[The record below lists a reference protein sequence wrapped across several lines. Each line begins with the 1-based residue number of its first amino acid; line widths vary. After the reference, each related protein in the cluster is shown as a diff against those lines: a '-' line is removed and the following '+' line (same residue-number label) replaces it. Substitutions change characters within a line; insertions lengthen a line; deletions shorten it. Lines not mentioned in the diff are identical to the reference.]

1 MYTFLFL
8 ILIWIKNNSKIFI
21 HNSEILSIE
30 AYYQISYKFYT
41 LYNLYDHNIDIV

>member
-30 AYYQISYKFYT
+30 AYFQISYKFKE
-41 LYNLYDHNIDIV
+41 NLYII